1 MIPGIIISSIFSE
14 QGKLVLRA
22 APLQNQF
29 AGAVE
34 ALNNATNGFSI
45 QITAAD
51 LPRCTRSYL
60 FALQQ
65 AGFNQPLDGVVTDAA
80 YSRSFAQ
87 THSLR
92 IVQSSFL
99 TGNRMVTPGCRY
111 TGLIPPLPF
120 ARGIAASVQHR
131 GDLVVAVSN
140 SHATNDLQRLHGRG
154 RFRCGTWSFHRELR
168 MRTSLPVNQQLK
180 VFLSWSAR
188 TMISSMAVRKIIF
201 LSVGGQ
207 WLLCQTPA
215 K

>member
-1 MIPGIIISSIFSE
+1 MLSAAIAVTTSAFATTVVVIAIAQNANRWLVPSGWKTVDQNFSTPSIFTWSSPY
-14 QGKLVLRA
+14 RS
-22 APLQNQF
+22 PLQPLPF
-29 AGAVE
+29 KTRRSSTALVE
-34 ALNNATNGFSI
+34 ALNNAANGFSI

-111 TGLIPPLPF
+111 TDLIPPLPF
-120 ARGIAASVQHR
+120 ARGIAASV
-131 GDLVVAVSN
+131 
-140 SHATNDLQRLHGRG
+140 
-154 RFRCGTWSFHRELR
+154 
-168 MRTSLPVNQQLK
+168 
-180 VFLSWSAR
+180 
-188 TMISSMAVRKIIF
+188 
-201 LSVGGQ
+201 
-207 WLLCQTPA
+207 
-215 K
+215 

>member
-1 MIPGIIISSIFSE
+1 
-14 QGKLVLRA
+14 
-22 APLQNQF
+22 
-29 AGAVE
+29 
-34 ALNNATNGFSI
+34 
-45 QITAAD
+45 AD
-51 LPRCTRSYL
+51 FPRCTRSYL

-87 THSLR
+87 THSLW

-131 GDLVVAVSN
+131 GNLVVAVSN

-154 RFRCGTWSFHRELR
+154 RFRYGTWSFHRELR
-168 MRTSLPVNQQLK
+168 MRISLPVNHQLK
-180 VFLSWSAR
+180 VFFILVSAHNDLFDGGAEDHLLSGDSGCSAR
-188 TMISSMAVRKIIF
+188 LQQSDRPSNVF
-201 LSVGGQ
+201 
-207 WLLCQTPA
+207 
-215 K
+215 

>member
-1 MIPGIIISSIFSE
+1 M
-14 QGKLVLRA
+14 
-22 APLQNQF
+22 
-29 AGAVE
+29 E
-34 ALNNATNGFSI
+34 ALNNAANGFSI

-111 TGLIPPLPF
+111 TGPATVRDSAPDHERLEIF
-120 ARGIAASVQHR
+120 AMSTDA
-131 GDLVVAVSN
+131 
-140 SHATNDLQRLHGRG
+140 
-154 RFRCGTWSFHRELR
+154 
-168 MRTSLPVNQQLK
+168 
-180 VFLSWSAR
+180 
-188 TMISSMAVRKIIF
+188 
-201 LSVGGQ
+201 
-207 WLLCQTPA
+207 
-215 K
+215 